1 MGGLFHPGGMQIL
14 LILVVILLIF
24 GASRLP
30 ALAKGIG
37 QSARVFKDEMKQM
50 KGDEPSATTT
60 QSEAA
65 PQQATTQH
73 SVAEQTTGEQTKLT
87 PPSQPD
93 TPQQ

>member
-50 KGDEPSATTT
+50 KSDKPEEAAGTTV
-60 QSEAA
+60 QNEAA
-65 PQQATTQH
+65 PQPTV
-73 SVAEQTTGEQTKLT
+73 SEQTNLT
-87 PPSQPD
+87 PPSKPD

>member
-14 LILVVILLIF
+14 LLLVVILLIF

-50 KGDEPSATTT
+50 KGDEQPENASA
-60 QSEAA
+60 QMQNEAA
-65 PQQATTQH
+65 PQQTAPQQ
-73 SVAEQTTGEQTKLT
+73 AAPEQTNLT
-87 PPSQPD
+87 PPPAKPD

>member
-1 MGGLFHPGGMQIL
+1 MGGLFHPGGMQIVL
-14 LILVVILLIF
+14 LLVVILLIF

-50 KGDEPSATTT
+50 KGDEQPENAST
-60 QSEAA
+60 QMQNEAA
-65 PQQATTQH
+65 PQQAAPQQAAT
-73 SVAEQTTGEQTKLT
+73 EQTNLT
-87 PPSQPD
+87 PPAKPD

>member
-14 LILVVILLIF
+14 LLLVVILLIF

-50 KGDEPSATTT
+50 KDDQPAENASA
-60 QSEAA
+60 QMQNEAA
-65 PQQATTQH
+65 PQQAAPQQAAT
-73 SVAEQTTGEQTKLT
+73 EQTNLT
-87 PPSQPD
+87 PPPAKPD

>member
-37 QSARVFKDEMKQM
+37 QSARVFKDEMKSM
-50 KGDEPSATTT
+50 KGDEKTEGAQAPM
-60 QSEAA
+60 QNEAA
-65 PQQATTQH
+65 PQQTA
-73 SVAEQTTGEQTKLT
+73 GEQTNLT
-87 PPSQPD
+87 PPAKPD
-93 TPQQ
+93 TTQQ

>member
-14 LILVVILLIF
+14 LLLVVILLIF

-50 KGDEPSATTT
+50 KGDEPADATSA
-60 QSEAA
+60 QMQNEAA
-65 PQQATTQH
+65 PQQAAPQQAA
-73 SVAEQTTGEQTKLT
+73 AEPTNLT
-87 PPSQPD
+87 PPPAKPD

>member
-14 LILVVILLIF
+14 LLLVVILLIF

-50 KGDEPSATTT
+50 KGDEKPEDAASTL
-60 QSEAA
+60 QNEAA
-65 PQQATTQH
+65 PQQT
-73 SVAEQTTGEQTKLT
+73 SAEKTDLT
-87 PPSQPD
+87 PPAKPD
-93 TPQQ
+93 STQQ

>member
-14 LILVVILLIF
+14 LLLVVILLIF

-50 KGDEPSATTT
+50 KGDEQPENASTQM

-65 PQQATTQH
+65 PQQTSAESTSVTPPPAKPDTTQ
-73 SVAEQTTGEQTKLT
+73 Q
-87 PPSQPD
+87 
-93 TPQQ
+93 